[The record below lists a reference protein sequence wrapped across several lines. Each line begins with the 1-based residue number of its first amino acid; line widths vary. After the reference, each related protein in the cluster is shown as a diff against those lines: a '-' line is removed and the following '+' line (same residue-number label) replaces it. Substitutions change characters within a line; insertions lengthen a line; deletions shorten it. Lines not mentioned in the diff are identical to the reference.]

1 MRMKNDRLF
10 FSIPVFNSFAHEE
23 PKFFFFML
31 VDKIIVFED
40 KNKCLGLDIKSHTEN
55 IF

>member
-10 FSIPVFNSFAHEE
+10 FFIPVFNIFAHEQ

-31 VDKIIVFED
+31 VDKIIVLRI
-40 KNKCLGLDIKSHTEN
+40 KINALD
-55 IF
+55 